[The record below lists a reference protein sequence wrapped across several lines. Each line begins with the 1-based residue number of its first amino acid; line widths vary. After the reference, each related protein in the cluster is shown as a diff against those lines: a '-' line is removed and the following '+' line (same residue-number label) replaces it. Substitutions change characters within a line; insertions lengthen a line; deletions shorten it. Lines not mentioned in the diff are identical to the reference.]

1 MGADGTAPRKAAA
14 APLAGLV
21 LAGGRSTRMRRDK
34 AALEV
39 DGETQLARAVGLLR
53 AQVGAVFVSV
63 RPDQVADPAR
73 TPYPQIIDGVADIGP
88 AAGILA
94 AQARLP
100 DHAWLV
106 VAVDLPLLDAATL
119 ARLVAARDPARLATA
134 YLSAHD
140 GLPEPLCAIWEPASG
155 APLAAAIAAGRSC
168 PRKFLLAHEAATLA
182 LPSHDALV
190 NVNTPEDYAAALA
203 RVVAAGAGA
212 GRTP

>member
-1 MGADGTAPRKAAA
+1 MGTEGAAAGTAA

-39 DGETQLARAVGLLR
+39 GGETQLARAVRLLR
-53 AQVGAVFVSV
+53 AQIDMVFVSV
-63 RPDQVADPAR
+63 RPDQAADPTR
-73 TPYPQIIDGVADIGP
+73 TPYPQIVDGVADVGP

-119 ARLVAARDPARLATA
+119 ARLVAAREPAQLATA
-134 YLSAHD
+134 YLSASD
-140 GLPEPLCAIWEPASG
+140 GLPEPLCAIWEPASR

-168 PRKFLLAHEAATLA
+168 PRKFLLAHAAATLA
-182 LPSHDALV
+182 LTSHDALV

-203 RVVAAGAGA
+203 RAAAAGAGV